1 MVPQRLALD
10 FVAPAAPP
18 TFGRFLLILGVLALI
33 GCVTELAIAWQA
45 YHQEKTELAD
55 LAQRAATPEGTR
67 RTPVNNAGMQIAGT
81 VARDLT
87 APWSE
92 LLRSIESIPAKDV
105 ALQIVEP
112 VVAHQSLRITA
123 DARHFDAMLDY
134 IEQLRSRS
142 LSNVVLT
149 SHQIQ
154 LQQPGN
160 PIRFQV
166 QAKWGGVATP
176 PSGAPVRTPD
186 TRPSAQQERSGSA
199 SETARQPAKAA
210 LARGPQ

>member
-10 FVAPAAPP
+10 FVAPPAPA
-18 TFGRFLLILGVLALI
+18 TFGRFLLILGVLALV
-33 GCVTELAIAWQA
+33 GCAAELAIAWQA
-45 YHQEKTELAD
+45 YHQERTELAD
-55 LAQRAATPEGTR
+55 LAQRAATPESVR
-67 RTPVNNAGMQIAGT
+67 RTRVNNAGLQIAGN

-142 LSNVVLT
+142 LTNVVLT

-166 QAKWGGVATP
+166 QAKWGGVAST
-176 PSGAPVRTPD
+176 SGGAAVRAPD
-186 TRPSAQQERSGSA
+186 TQPTAQRERSGSA
-199 SETARQPAKAA
+199 PESARQPGKAA